1 MTVAFGAYPKRMQAK
16 ATMVDKISTSGASKG
31 LKPMCALLILGL
43 AVGVVGCGSPKS
55 GDGDA
60 AHASHGGSHAALELN
75 NGKKWQVDPPMMAH
89 IHNIRNPVMAFKSS
103 AEQDHAALAATVQEN
118 LGRLVEN
125 CTMEGKA
132 HDELHK
138 WLMPFLGLSA
148 DYVKATT
155 PVVQQAKYAEIRN
168 ALTVFDQYFE

>member
-1 MTVAFGAYPKRMQAK
+1 
-16 ATMVDKISTSGASKG
+16 MVEIISTSGASKT

-43 AVGVVGCGSPKS
+43 AMGVVGCGSPKS

-60 AHASHGGSHAALELN
+60 AHASHGSSHAALELN
-75 NGKKWQVDPPMMAH
+75 DGKKWQVDPPMMVH
-89 IHNIRNPVMAFKSS
+89 IRNIKDPVMTFRSTTA
-103 AEQDHAALAATVQEN
+103 QDHVALAATVQQN

-148 DYVKATT
+148 DYVKATA
-155 PVVQQAKYAEIRN
+155 PVVQQAKYEEIKN
-168 ALTVFDQYFE
+168 ALVVFDQYFQ